1 MEIIGSVLGG
11 AQGAFNSYMNYKML
25 DKQYKNQQK
34 LIDKQNKYNSPV
46 NQMKRLVQAG
56 LNPNLAYG
64 NVSTGNQT
72 QVAEAPNYG
81 SAIGE
86 GISSVT
92 GAITNYL
99 DRKQAKQLAEKEAED
114 KKVMNDL
121 HLQLTQEQ
129 LLQSRL
135 KTQEM
140 QKSLSTI
147 PAPSQQLITDG
158 NQQILKGSHKNN
170 LGSKQSEMVSQVD
183 NLDKYNKLASK
194 IDEAIYKIP
203 YIGGA
208 YKSVRGGLDDL
219 GHISTFPSAA
229 IKIAD
234 GISKLNYATSKFSK
248 FSKFAKK
255 YLSRGKK

>member
-1 MEIIGSVLGG
+1 MPWTAILGG
-11 AQGAFNSYMNYKML
+11 AQSAFNSYMSYQML
-25 DKQYKNQQK
+25 DKQYQNQKK

-86 GISSVT
+86 GISAVG

-99 DRKQAKQLAEKEAED
+99 SKKEAKQLAEKEAED

-140 QKSLSTI
+140 QKSLSAI
-147 PAPSQQLITDG
+147 PAPSQKLITDG
-158 NQQILKGSHKNN
+158 NQQVLKGSHKTN
-170 LGSKQSEMVSQVD
+170 LGSKQNEMTSQVD
-183 NLDKYNKLASK
+183 NWDKYNKIAND
-194 IDEAIYKIP
+194 IDKAIYNVP
-203 YIGGA
+203 YLGSA
-208 YKSVRGGLDDL
+208 YKSVRDGMEDL
-219 GHISTFPSAA
+219 KDIKTFPSAA
-229 IKIAD
+229 IKIIS
-234 GISKLNYATSKFSK
+234 GISKLKYPISKLGKYGSKFLSK
-248 FSKFAKK
+248 FKG
-255 YLSRGKK
+255 GK